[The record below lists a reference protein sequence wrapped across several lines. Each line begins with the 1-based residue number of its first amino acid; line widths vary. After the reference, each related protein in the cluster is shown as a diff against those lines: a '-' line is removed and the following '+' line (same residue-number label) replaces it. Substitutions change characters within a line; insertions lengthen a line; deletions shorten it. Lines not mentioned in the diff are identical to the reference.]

1 MRFVPAFIV
10 AMRQKYFLLL
20 LSLLFVSVAAEAQ
33 RRLVWSD
40 EFDYEGR
47 PDSARWGFEH
57 GFVRNEEL
65 QWYQE
70 ENAYCTGGLL
80 VIEARKDTLVNPFR
94 QERAGDW
101 RSSRNQA
108 VCTSS
113 SLHTAGKFDFT
124 YGCLEVRARIPLAK
138 GAWPAIW
145 LLGTEG
151 EWPDNGEIDVMEFY
165 RKGGV
170 PVIMAN
176 AAWGSGR
183 RWEAVWNSV
192 ATPLQHFLEMNAD
205 WGTEFHVWRMDWD
218 EEFIVLYLD
227 DELLNKIPLSE
238 TGGAESPFHS
248 PFYILLNLAVGGIN
262 GGPTAENAWP
272 MRYEIDYVRVYQ

>member
-1 MRFVPAFIV
+1 MGLKKI
-10 AMRQKYFLLL
+10 LLL
-20 LSLLFVSVAAEAQ
+20 FSGLVASVTAEAQ
-33 RRLVWSD
+33 SHLVWSD

-47 PDSARWGFEH
+47 PDSARWDFEH
-57 GFVRNEEL
+57 GLVRNEEL
-65 QWYQE
+65 QWYQP
-70 ENAYCTGGLL
+70 ENAYCKGGLL
-80 VIEARKDTLVNPFR
+80 VIEAQEDSLDNPFFR
-94 QERAGDW
+94 EGRAGDW
-101 RSSRNQA
+101 RSSRSRI
-108 VCTSS
+108 VCTSA

-124 YGCLEVRARIPLAK
+124 YGSLEVRARIPLAK

-145 LLGTEG
+145 LLGTQG

-176 AAWGSGR
+176 AAWGSGK

-192 ATPLQHFLEMNAD
+192 ATPLQHFLNQNPD
-205 WGTEFHVWRMDWD
+205 WGTEFHIWRMDWT
-218 EEFIVLYLD
+218 EESIALFLD
-227 DELLNKIPLSE
+227 DELLNEIPLNDA
-238 TGGAESPFHS
+238 GGSASPFHS

-272 MRYEIDYVRVYQ
+272 IRYEIDYVRVYQ